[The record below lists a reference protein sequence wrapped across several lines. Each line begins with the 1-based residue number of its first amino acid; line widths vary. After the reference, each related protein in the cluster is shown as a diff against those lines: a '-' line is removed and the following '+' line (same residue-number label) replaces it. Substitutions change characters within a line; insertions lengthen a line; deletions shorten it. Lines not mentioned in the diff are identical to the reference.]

1 MQNNKN
7 VTSNRIYS
15 HIRPKGQPPG
25 RKSGRLQ
32 ASIQGVTGASCELV
46 HTEKDRSGQ
55 RVKAN
60 SRKPT
65 HIRTKSDA

>member
-32 ASIQGVTGASCELV
+32 ASIQGVTDASCELV
-46 HTEKDRSGQ
+46 HTKKSCSGQ
-55 RVKAN
+55 RV
-60 SRKPT
+60 
-65 HIRTKSDA
+65 

>member
-55 RVKAN
+55 RV
-60 SRKPT
+60 
-65 HIRTKSDA
+65 